1 MPIKRAAMKSLR
13 SDKKKHDTNLATK
26 SEIKTLKKNIVKKIV
41 KNETTDIQLSLKDF
55 CSSVDKAANKGIL
68 HKKNAARKISRISK
82 KISFIT
88 KS

>member
-1 MPIKRAAMKSLR
+1 MPIKRAAMKALR

-26 SEIKTLKKNIVKKIV
+26 SEIKTLKKNIIKQIIKKDT
-41 KNETTDIQLSLKDF
+41 KDIQKSLKDF
-55 CSSVDKAANKGIL
+55 CSSVDKAANKRIL